1 MILKNGLV
9 FTEDARFVLADV
21 EIADGKIAQ
30 VAAPGTLDGPDAVDV
45 SGKYVTPGFVDIH
58 IHGSKGSDFCDAG
71 AEHIE
76 TMSAYLGGE
85 GVTAFCGT
93 TMAFDEP
100 ILTNIFNIAKPSGGK
115 IHCGPGDRDV

>member
-1 MILKNGLV
+1 MKMVIGG
-9 FTEDARFVLADV
+9 A
-21 EIADGKIAQ
+21 
-30 VAAPGTLDGPDAVDV
+30 
-45 SGKYVTPGFVDIH
+45 IH

-100 ILTNIFNIAKPSGGK
+100 ILTNIFNIAKPYINKETG
-115 IHCGPGDRDV
+115 RAARRRRL